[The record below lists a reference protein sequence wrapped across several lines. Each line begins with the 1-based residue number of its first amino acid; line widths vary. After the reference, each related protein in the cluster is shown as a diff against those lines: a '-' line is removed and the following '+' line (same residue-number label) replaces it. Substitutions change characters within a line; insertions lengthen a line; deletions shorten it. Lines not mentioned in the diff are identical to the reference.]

1 LAVCVQIEGPVTSVY
16 RWDSKIEH
24 SQEFRMV
31 FKCLKARAYALES
44 QILALHPYSTP
55 EWVVVEATYVSEKY
69 LSWAQINPH
78 H

>member
-1 LAVCVQIEGPVTSVY
+1 
-16 RWDSKIEH
+16 
-24 SQEFRMV
+24 MV

>member
-1 LAVCVQIEGPVTSVY
+1 
-16 RWDSKIEH
+16 
-24 SQEFRMV
+24 MV

-55 EWVVVEATYVSEKY
+55 EWVVVEAAYVSEKY